1 MGTAHHLEG
10 MRQEKPHG
18 WFGGGLGPVLR
29 VEPGDSV
36 VYWTPDAMWDRE
48 GPASAT
54 ENVSRLARPEGAGH
68 ALAGPVW
75 VEGAQPGDVLVV
87 RVRELLTRDWGI
99 AGHRPGKR
107 AISGVLAGK
116 PDDVRDEY
124 LVRLSLDRGRGVWRF
139 GERVEVP
146 LAPFMGVLGVA
157 PGSPGRT
164 PTLRPGPHGGNMD
177 CKELG
182 IGATVYLPVHVPGAM
197 FSVGDGH
204 GARGDG
210 EVDGAAIETGME
222 RW

>member
-1 MGTAHHLEG
+1 M
-10 MRQEKPHG
+10 
-18 WFGGGLGPVLR
+18 
-29 VEPGDSV
+29 
-36 VYWTPDAMWDRE
+36 
-48 GPASAT
+48 
-54 ENVSRLARPEGAGH
+54 
-68 ALAGPVW
+68 
-75 VEGAQPGDVLVV
+75 
-87 RVRELLTRDWGI
+87 
-99 AGHRPGKR
+99 
-107 AISGVLAGK
+107 
-116 PDDVRDEY
+116 
-124 LVRLSLDRGRGVWRF
+124 
-139 GERVEVP
+139 EVP